1 MLSVIVTKSP
11 DEVMV
16 ILLGGVIVY
25 PLGAAGTRP
34 GIVCGFNLLTAS
46 GTEWEKML
54 RKVCEWERERERE
67 RENITTN
74 STITLDKSQS
84 H

>member
-1 MLSVIVTKSP
+1 MIVPLKLEDVIVYLPESPVLSVIVTKSP

-46 GTEWEKML
+46 GTE
-54 RKVCEWERERERE
+54 
-67 RENITTN
+67 
-74 STITLDKSQS
+74 
-84 H
+84 

>member
-1 MLSVIVTKSP
+1 MLNVIVTKSP

-16 ILLGGVIVY
+16 ILFGGVIVY

-46 GTEWEKML
+46 GTE
-54 RKVCEWERERERE
+54 
-67 RENITTN
+67 
-74 STITLDKSQS
+74 
-84 H
+84 

>member
-1 MLSVIVTKSP
+1 MLNVIVTKSP

-25 PLGAAGTRP
+25 PLGPAGTRP

-46 GTEWEKML
+46 GTE
-54 RKVCEWERERERE
+54 
-67 RENITTN
+67 
-74 STITLDKSQS
+74 
-84 H
+84 